1 MGIFDRFN
9 TKNKAAE
16 QEKIIAE
23 KKERE
28 HQNVVEEQR
37 AAHENLMWPGI
48 QRLNKLAVNGS
59 TISADD
65 PVTEAR
71 KDEIGPL
78 VYEPDLTPEM
88 LQDLNLQELLFVQLT
103 MTVFNKSAAL
113 LNYEKNSRVL
123 HNELLGR
130 IHKAEKFYIIFN
142 RKTGYPL
149 IDGGYVLVY
158 LDREHADRAAELYKA
173 QFRDAGVVER
183 PGENA
188 PADENGRRPLALF
201 DYLYYLGTENV
212 LIDNGWYKGSIKRS
226 EVSAPIDWNSDPK
239 KTPPTNPKLVFA
251 MIDYISEVRWPVK
264 YDKRDEN
271 VKKKSERM
279 MKRIPTARY
288 IIPAKVT
295 GVNSD
300 NVPEELPEGK
310 KISRQVQ
317 LPAIEVNKKRY
328 LPLFTDMLEYSKKF
342 SDSEMKP
349 TIFEYKELVRFV
361 TGGIEGVII
370 NPNGQGIIVPKDK
383 VQSLLFEAAG
393 SKKTDSA
400 GKDSTGSK
408 T

>member
-226 EVSAPIDWNSDPK
+226 EVSAPIDWNSDPR

-300 NVPEELPEGK
+300 NVPAELPEGK